1 MRTFF
6 AKTAFMLLFLVVFNV
21 LFFLVIGTENPTSV
35 WISYGFIHF
44 SYFTILFLPVIS
56 SKGEASYYLSSTL
69 YVQSIAYFLLEL
81 IAGIVF
87 IILQLETY
95 IWPVVI
101 QTVLWFLFAI
111 VFLGNVWANHS
122 TAQSLEKRKA
132 DISAYRN
139 MHMNLKRLAVMTKN
153 PSFSRDIIHLCDNLE
168 TGASRQTSESQG
180 VDADIEA
187 SIANLRKAILEGE
200 DARTTQLISQLGALI
215 EERKAILKYSH

>member
-1 MRTFF
+1 MKTFF
-6 AKTAFMLLFLVVFNV
+6 AKTAFMLLFLTVFNV
-21 LFFLVIGTENPTSV
+21 LFFLIVGTENPTSIWV
-35 WISYGFIHF
+35 SYGFIHF
-44 SYFTILFLPVIS
+44 SYLTILCLPIIS

-81 IAGIVF
+81 VVGIVF
-87 IILQLETY
+87 IILRLESY

-101 QTVLWFLFAI
+101 QTILWFLFAI
-111 VFLGNVWANHS
+111 VFLGNVWANHA

-132 DISAYRN
+132 DINAYRN
-139 MHMNLKRLAVMTKN
+139 MHMNLKRLATMTKN

-187 SIANLRKAILEGE
+187 SITHLRKAILEGE
-200 DARTTQLISQLGALI
+200 DARIAQLISQLGALI

>member
-87 IILQLETY
+87 ILLQLETY

-200 DARTTQLISQLGALI
+200 DARTAQLISQLGALI

>member
-1 MRTFF
+1 MKHSLQNSFY
-6 AKTAFMLLFLVVFNV
+6 AFVSDRFQCPV
-21 LFFLVIGTENPTSV
+21 LFNRWDRESDLHM
-35 WISYGFIHF
+35 GFIRIYPFQLSHHPC
-44 SYFTILFLPVIS
+44 LPIIS

-81 IAGIVF
+81 VVGIVF
-87 IILQLETY
+87 IILRLESY

-101 QTVLWFLFAI
+101 QTILWFLFAI
-111 VFLGNVWANHS
+111 VFLGNVWANHA

-132 DISAYRN
+132 DINAYRN
-139 MHMNLKRLAVMTKN
+139 MHMNLKRLATMTKN

-187 SIANLRKAILEGE
+187 SITHLRKAILEGE
-200 DARTTQLISQLGALI
+200 DARIAQLISQLGALI